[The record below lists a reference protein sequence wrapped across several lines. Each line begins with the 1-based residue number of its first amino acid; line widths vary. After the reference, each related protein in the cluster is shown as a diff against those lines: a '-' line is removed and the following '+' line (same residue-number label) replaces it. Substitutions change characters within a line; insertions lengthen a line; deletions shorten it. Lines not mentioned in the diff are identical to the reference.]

1 MDIATEVGMIQV
13 AHQKCTTNTRPPG
26 DMVPQPPQNLPPQW
40 NCGQCFTVAN
50 STCSCRN
57 CGTARLC
64 SLLISRQRPRRSVPA
79 ASSLKGSTQRPDR
92 QRPARP
98 FGHTK
103 DTTVLKPPQTPT
115 APLRGRSSRE
125 PCSVRRR
132 ASESSSL
139 HQRPLE
145 HLAPGPQRR
154 ASVPCAGQ
162 HRRPACPAPTQQ
174 QRRASMPCVVL
185 QRRSEHPAPTHPRR
199 QSVSS
204 ATEEKQ
210 QCELL
215 PEISVKHDCCD
226 HEVGKSNIAF
236 GSFCWDTVKDVVFDT
251 CSKNLGGGRTCSSIG
266 VLPQQYWCKSC
277 QLVHERAHRVHRLG
291 EGIGTTNVP
300 LHAVLRTATA
310 APSV

>member
-1 MDIATEVGMIQV
+1 MIQV
-13 AHQKCTTNTRPPG
+13 AHQKCTTTTRPPG
-26 DMVPQPPQNLPPQW
+26 GIVPQPPQKLPPQW

-50 STCSCRN
+50 STCICRN

-79 ASSLKGSTQRPDR
+79 ASSLKGSTQP
-92 QRPARP
+92 PARP
-98 FGHTK
+98 FGHSK
-103 DTTVLKPPQTPT
+103 HTTVWGIPQTPT
-115 APLRGRSSRE
+115 VPLRGSNQQ

-139 HQRPLE
+139 QQRRPE
-145 HLAPGPQRR
+145 HSAPSPRRR

-162 HRRPACPAPTQQ
+162 HRRPACSAPTQ
-174 QRRASMPCVVL
+174 QRRASVPCVVL
-185 QRRSEHPAPTHPRR
+185 QRRSEHPAPTLRR
-199 QSVSS
+199 QSVSY
-204 ATEEKQ
+204 ATEKKQ

-251 CSKNLGGGRTCSSIG
+251 CSKDLGGGRTCSSIG
-266 VLPQQYWCKSC
+266 VLPQQYWCKAC

-291 EGIGTTNVP
+291 EGTGTANVP
-300 LHAVLRTATA
+300 LYAVLRTATA